1 MYIKTSIGRRVVCSV
16 GVAALL
22 TSVAAIPATA
32 QEPVPVAD
40 SIVAP
45 AASNNGFGNIDSK
58 RKGSITIHKHE
69 HQQGEQIK
77 PGNPE
82 TGEYQ
87 GDPKEGISGVE
98 FTYYK
103 LGLDLKKDNK
113 DWDKLGKFT
122 GSVPQDAC
130 TAEGLEKLKK
140 DFPNLESPGKK
151 ATTGDNGQAKID
163 GLDLDGYLICET
175 NAPANV
181 IDRAAPFIVTLPYP
195 YTSDGQ
201 GDKDKTTKWIYDV
214 HVFPKN
220 AKTRLN
226 KTVESQD
233 KHGLGIGSE
242 VRFPVTAEVP
252 RIAEGRTFKHFYLV
266 DPMDPRFKKDSLKVP
281 SVMLGDTALVEKQDY
296 IVTVKDHMVTVS
308 FTRKGL
314 EKLEKNPGKKVVAI
328 FSGVLEKLDAEK
340 REYGRIQNRAYI
352 YTDTQPKPDG
362 EVPPTDPPTTPPTIP
377 PTDPPN
383 EDDIPPNVTPE
394 VKTFWGNLVIKKID
408 AADKKTGLKGAK
420 FKVYAAK
427 TPYPDN
433 KGQCSK
439 EYDPKDVVKK
449 AGKTGEDLEVTTDDQ
464 GRAEFQGLFVSDDQ
478 NDPKS
483 KDFRCYVL
491 VETAAPAGFVTPQ
504 GENAAHAVAVEIG
517 KTPDNEYGA
526 TISNVK
532 RDVPEIPLTG
542 GRGVTLM
549 LLAGGI
555 LMIIAIGAGVVV
567 VRRARD

>member
-40 SIVAP
+40 NIVAP

-140 DFPNLESPGKK
+140 EFPKMETEGKK
-151 ATTGDNGQAKID
+151 VTTDSSGKAKIEN
-163 GLDLDGYLICET
+163 LDLDGYLVCET

-195 YTSDGQ
+195 YTSDGR

-226 KTVESQD
+226 KTVEQQQN
-233 KHGLGIGSE
+233 HGFSIGSE

-252 RIAEGRTFKHFYLV
+252 RIADGRTFKHFYLV

-281 SVMLGDTALVEKQDY
+281 SVTLDGTLLENNKDY
-296 IVTVKDHMVTVS
+296 VVTVKEHMVTVS
-308 FTRKGL
+308 FTRQGL
-314 EKLEKNPGKKVVAI
+314 EKLAKSAGKKVVAV
-328 FSGVLEKLDAEK
+328 FSGELEKLDAEK

-352 YTDTQPKPDG
+352 YTDTQPKPDDG
-362 EVPPTDPPTTPPTIP
+362 VPPEPPITPPTIP

-408 AADKKTGLKGAK
+408 AADKKTGLAGAK

-427 TPYPDN
+427 NPYPN
-433 KGQCSK
+433 SSGECSK

-449 AGKTGEDLEVTTDDQ
+449 AGKTGEDLEVTTNDQ
-464 GRAEFQGLFVSDDQ
+464 GTAEFQGLFVSDDQ

-483 KDFRCYVL
+483 KGFRCYVL

-517 KTPDNEYGA
+517 KTPENEYGA